1 MKIKLLNDPFKE
13 KLEKIQYSATCTI
26 MGATKGTSRERL
38 HKEFGLKCLC
48 DGRWYRKRA
57 FFHKILK
64 GLTPPYLQSY
74 LLLDNDR
81 IFNSR

>member
-1 MKIKLLNDPFKE
+1 
-13 KLEKIQYSATCTI
+13 

-48 DGRWYRKRA
+48 DRRWYRKRA